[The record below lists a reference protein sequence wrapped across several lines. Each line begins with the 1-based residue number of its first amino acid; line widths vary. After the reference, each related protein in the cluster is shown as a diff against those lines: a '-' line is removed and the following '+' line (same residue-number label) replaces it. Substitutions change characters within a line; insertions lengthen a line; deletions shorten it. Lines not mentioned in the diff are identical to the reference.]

1 MKLLLV
7 TLLGVMVVVSVA
19 VASPFLDP
27 ELSPEWESWKEFHGK
42 TYGEEEEG
50 WRRMIWEK
58 NLKRISMHNLEHSM
72 GKHTWR
78 MGMNQ
83 FSDMTTE
90 EFRQLMLGFRGWNG
104 TGKDSHGS
112 VFMAPA
118 AFFEAPESVD
128 WREQG
133 YVTDVKNQ
141 GDCGSCWAFSA
152 TGSLEGQQKR
162 KTGVLVSLSEQ
173 NLVDCS
179 WPQGNQ
185 GCGGGFM
192 DNAFQYIVSNGGIDS
207 EDSYPYVAQ
216 DELCSYDPESNAAEA
231 TGFVDVTEDDEEALK
246 NAVASVG
253 PVSVAIDASLNSF
266 QLYHSGIYKDTLCTN
281 ELNHAVLVVGYGA
294 DEQGEKFWI
303 VKNSWGSGWGEGGYV
318 LMARDF
324 NNLCG
329 IASAASYPLV

>member
-7 TLLGVMVVVSVA
+7 ALLGLVAVVSAA

-42 TYGEEEEG
+42 TYGEKEEG

-58 NLKRISMHNLEHSM
+58 NLKRISVHNLEHSM

-83 FSDMTTE
+83 FSDMTGE
-90 EFRQLMLGFRGWNG
+90 EFQQVMLGFRGWNG
-104 TGKDSHGS
+104 TSKASSGAT
-112 VFMAPA
+112 FLAP

-128 WREQG
+128 WRKQG

-141 GDCGSCWAFSA
+141 GECGSCWSFST
-152 TGSLEGQQKR
+152 TGSLEGQHKR

-179 WPQGNQ
+179 LAEGNQ
-185 GCGGGFM
+185 GCNGGLM
-192 DNAFQYIVSNGGIDS
+192 INAFNYIKKNGGIDS
-207 EDSYPYVAQ
+207 EESYPYKGQV
-216 DELCSYDPESNAAEA
+216 ETCKYDPKNKAAEV
-231 TGFVDVTEDDEEALK
+231 TGYVEIPEGDEEALK

-253 PVSVAIDASLNSF
+253 PVSVAIDASLASF
-266 QLYHSGIYKDTLCTN
+266 QSYGSGIYKDAMCSQHID
-281 ELNHAVLVVGYGA
+281 HAVLVVGYGV
-294 DEQGEKFWI
+294 DETGQKFWL
-303 VKNSWGSGWGEGGYV
+303 VKNSWGVTWGEQGYV
-318 LMARDF
+318 RMARDD

-329 IASAASYPLV
+329 IASMSSYPLV

>member
-7 TLLGVMVVVSVA
+7 ALLGVVALVSA
-19 VASPFLDP
+19 ALASPFLDP

-58 NLKRISMHNLEHSM
+58 NLKMISMHNLEHSM
-72 GKHTWR
+72 GKHTWS

-90 EFRQLMLGFRGWNG
+90 EFRQLMLCFKGWNS
-104 TGKDSHGS
+104 TGKDSNGS
-112 VFMAPA
+112 AFMAPA
-118 AFFEAPESVD
+118 DFEAPENVD
-128 WREQG
+128 WRKQG
-133 YVTDVKNQ
+133 YVTDVKDQYN
-141 GDCGSCWAFSA
+141 CGSCWAFST
-152 TGSLEGQQKR
+152 TGSLEGQHKR

-185 GCGGGFM
+185 GCGGGLM
-192 DNAFQYIVSNGGIDS
+192 NSAFIYIMQNGGIDS
-207 EDSYPYVAQ
+207 EASYPYVAQ
-216 DELCSYDPESNAAEA
+216 DQPCRYKPQYKAAVV
-231 TGFVDVTEDDEEALK
+231 TGFVEIPFMDEGALK

-253 PVSVAIDASLNSF
+253 PVSVAIDASCPSF
-266 QLYHSGIYKDTLCTN
+266 RFYRFGIYKDTSCSQRS
-281 ELNHAVLVVGYGA
+281 NHAVLVVGFGVDQYGT
-294 DEQGEKFWI
+294 KFWL

-318 LMARDF
+318 RMARDF

>member
-7 TLLGVMVVVSVA
+7 ALLGLVAAVSVA

-27 ELSPEWESWKEFHGK
+27 ELSSEWESWKEFHGK
-42 TYGEEEEG
+42 TYDQKEEG

-58 NLKRISMHNLEHSM
+58 NLKKIAVHNLEHSM

-83 FSDMTTE
+83 FSDMTKE
-90 EFRQLMLGFRGWNG
+90 EFQKTMLGLRGSNNTSKASRG
-104 TGKDSHGS
+104 AT
-112 VFMAPA
+112 FMAP

-128 WREQG
+128 WRKQG

-152 TGSLEGQQKR
+152 TGSLEGQHKR

-179 WPQGNQ
+179 RDEGNN
-185 GCGGGFM
+185 GCGGGLM
-192 DNAFQYIVSNGGIDS
+192 DQAFTYIKKNDGIDS
-207 EDSYPYVAQ
+207 EASYAYTAKDGVCKYNPK
-216 DELCSYDPESNAAEA
+216 NKAAED
-231 TGFVDVTEDDEEALK
+231 TGFMDIPNGNEGALK

-253 PVSVAIDASLNSF
+253 PVSVGIDASLESF
-266 QLYHSGIYKDTLCTN
+266 QLYSSGIYSDSDCSDNLD
-281 ELNHAVLVVGYGA
+281 HGVLVVGYGVDD
-294 DEQGEKFWI
+294 DERKFWI
-303 VKNSWGSGWGEGGYV
+303 VKNSWGTKWGDNGYI
-318 LMARDF
+318 LMARDKD
-324 NNLCG
+324 NLCG
-329 IASAASYPLV
+329 IATAASYPLV